1 MSGTDEKVALTR
13 HGNVAVIEMKNPP
26 VNALSFALR
35 DGIARALAAVRD
47 DAALRAVVLTGSA
60 RAFSA
65 GADISEF
72 GKPSRSP
79 NLREVIATIED
90 FPKPV
95 VAAISCLALGGGLEL
110 AMACHARIATRET
123 RVGLPEV
130 KLGLLPGAGGTQ
142 RLPRLAGV
150 ARALEIIV
158 TGDMVPAERALADGI
173 IDALI
178 DGALPDAAIAYARA
192 AAPGGRV
199 RDRDEKLAEARAD
212 PALFDRVAAP
222 LVKRARDPSAARA
235 CVAAVRAAATLPFAE
250 GEAEERRLFVERHD
264 SPESQAQRYAFF
276 AEREAQKVAGLGP
289 EVQPRPVRRAVVV
302 GAGTM
307 GGGIAMCFA
316 EAGIPVTMIETG
328 AEALERGRARIA
340 GNYETSVK
348 RGSLSAGESARRLA
362 LIEGALDFAPV
373 EAADIVIEAAFEE
386 MDVKK
391 QVFAEL
397 DRRAPAGAVLATNTS
412 YLNVNEIAATTRRP
426 ADVLGMHFFS
436 PANVMKLLEVVR
448 GEKTAPDALATAMA
462 VGRKIGKVP
471 VVVGVCHGFVGNRM
485 LARRSVQTERLLLE
499 GALPQDVDRA
509 LTEFGFRMG
518 PCAMGDLAGLD
529 VGWRIRRAM
538 NMRAPVSDALCEA
551 GRFGQKTGR
560 GYYLY
565 EGREARP
572 DPEVTAL
579 IERVSAAEG
588 LARRDIGQTEI
599 LERLIYPMIDE
610 GARILEERIA
620 ERPGD
625 IDVIWIY
632 GYNWPVWRGGPMW
645 YGDHVGLAH
654 VRDRLIAYARQT
666 GDEKLQPSSLLA
678 RLAAEGRGF
687 ASLGRAATQS

>member
-1 MSGTDEKVALTR
+1 MSGTDEKVELTR
-13 HGNVAVIEMKNPP
+13 HGDVALIVMKSPP

-35 DGIARALAAVRD
+35 DGIAARAAVAN
-47 DAALRAVVLTGSA
+47 DAAVRAVVLTGSE

-95 VAAISCLALGGGLEL
+95 IAAIRGLALGGGLEL
-110 AMACHARIATRET
+110 ALSCHARIATRDA

-142 RLPRLAGV
+142 RLPRLTGV

-158 TGDMVPAERALADGI
+158 TGDMVPAERAQADGI

-178 DGALPDAAIAYARA
+178 DGAFPDAAIAYARTA
-192 AAPGGRV
+192 PPGGRV
-199 RDRDEKLAEARAD
+199 RDRDDKLAEAKAD
-212 PALFDRVAAP
+212 PGLIDRVAAP
-222 LVKRARDPSAARA
+222 LIRRARDPSAARA
-235 CVAAVRAAATLPFAE
+235 CAAAVRAAAEKPFAA
-250 GEAEERRLFVERHD
+250 GEAEERRLFIERHD
-264 SPESQAQRYAFF
+264 SPELQAQRYAFF
-276 AEREAQKVAGLGP
+276 AEREAQKVAGRARYRAAPGA
-289 EVQPRPVRRAVVV
+289 PRGRHRRRHDGRRHRHVLRRGRHPRHRDRDRGG
-302 GAGTM
+302 GAGTR
-307 GGGIAMCFA
+307 ARPHRRQLRNLRQA
-316 EAGIPVTMIETG
+316 RQP
-328 AEALERGRARIA
+328 ERGGA
-340 GNYETSVK
+340 T
-348 RGSLSAGESARRLA
+348 RRLG

-373 EAADIVIEAAFEE
+373 AAADIVIEAAFEE

-462 VGRKIGKVP
+462 LGRKIGKVP

-509 LTEFGFRMG
+509 LTDFGFRMG

-529 VGWRIRRAM
+529 VGWRIRKAM
-538 NMRAPVSDALCEA
+538 GMRAPVSDALCEA

-565 EGREARP
+565 AGREATP
-572 DPEVTAL
+572 DPEVAHL

-588 LARRDIGQTEI
+588 ITRRAIGQTEI

-610 GARILEERIA
+610 GARILEEKIA

-632 GYNWPVWRGGPMW
+632 GYNWPVYRGGPMW

-654 VRDRLIAYARQT
+654 VRDRLMAYAQQT
-666 GDEKLQPSSLLA
+666 GDERLQPSGLLT

-687 ASLGRAATQS
+687 ASLGRAATQL

>member
-13 HGNVAVIEMKNPP
+13 HGDVAVIEMKNPP
-26 VNALSFALR
+26 VNALSHALR
-35 DGIARALAAVRD
+35 DGIARALAGVAN
-47 DAALRAVVLTGSA
+47 DAAIRAVVLTGSA

-72 GKPSRSP
+72 GKPPRSP

-95 VAAISCLALGGGLEL
+95 IAAISGLALGGGLEL
-110 AMACHARIATRET
+110 AMGCHARIATKET

-158 TGDMVPAERALADGI
+158 TGDMVPAGQALADGI
-173 IDALI
+173 IDAVVE
-178 DGALPDAAIAYARA
+178 GSFPDAAIAWARTA
-192 AAPGGRV
+192 TPGGRV
-199 RDRDEKLAEARAD
+199 RDRDAKLADAKAD
-212 PALFDRVAAP
+212 PGLIDRVAAP
-222 LVKRARDPSAARA
+222 LLKRARDPSAARA

-276 AEREAQKVAGLGP
+276 AEREAQKVAGIGP
-289 EVQPRPVRRAVVV
+289 DIQPRPVRRAVVV

-340 GNYETSVK
+340 ANYATSVK
-348 RGSLSAGESARRLA
+348 RGSLAAEESARRLA
-362 LIEGALDFAPV
+362 LIDGALDFAPV
-373 EAADIVIEAAFEE
+373 ADADIVIEAAFED

-426 ADVLGMHFFS
+426 QDVLGMHFFS

-448 GEKTAPDALATAMA
+448 GEKTAPDVLATAMA

-485 LARRSVQTERLLLE
+485 LARRSVQTERLLVE

-509 LTEFGFRMG
+509 LTDFGFRMG

-529 VGWRIRRAM
+529 VGWRVRRAIG
-538 NMRAPVSDALCEA
+538 MRAPVSDALCEA

-560 GYYLY
+560 GYYIY

-572 DPEVTAL
+572 DPEVAAL

-588 LARRDIGQTEI
+588 ITRRAISQTEI
-599 LERLIYPMIDE
+599 LERLLYPMIDE
-610 GARILEERIA
+610 GARILEEKIA

-632 GYNWPVWRGGPMW
+632 GYNWPVYRGGPMW

-654 VRDRLIAYARQT
+654 VRDRLVAYARQT
-666 GDEKLQPSSLLA
+666 GDERLQPSSLLA

-687 ASLGRAATQS
+687 ASLGRAAT